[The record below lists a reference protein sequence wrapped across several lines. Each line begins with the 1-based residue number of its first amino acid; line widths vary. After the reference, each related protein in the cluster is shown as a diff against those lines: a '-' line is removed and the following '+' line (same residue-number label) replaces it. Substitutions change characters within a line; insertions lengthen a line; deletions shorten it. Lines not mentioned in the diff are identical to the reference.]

1 MSSPIPSVPYA
12 SPAGGGAIPNVGQSL
27 PGENFH
33 PTVRVMRLYK
43 PGFHMSS
50 TTPLFPPTETETFG
64 SDFTLS
70 SHMLLPDS
78 FGDIYLGEKFT
89 AYVAIVNGFPQV
101 PFHNV
106 SLSVRLQTET
116 TVVEL
121 QDTRPTNQIL
131 NQQHKTSV
139 FPILNHNDSCD
150 VLIQH
155 VLNELGTHTLRVSVQ
170 YSLFPGGE
178 IKSMRKFY
186 RFNVLLPLVLLSSF
200 REIDHKPMV
209 QCQITNSTKSP
220 VFIEEITFVPANK
233 YTEFITIGKEETEA
247 AKQAMDASHPSLAK
261 YDEPLQLLPDESLA
275 FAFQF
280 TKYDDLVGRIAG
292 YPLIRW
298 CSSMGESS
306 LFRGDDTL
314 IRATQI
320 PTALLTQPI
329 KFMLDTCPATVD
341 VAPSSSASAV
351 PHRGLFYVETTAMD
365 LGNLEGGDFTDIV
378 LTVYAASPGVYELP
392 PIYAIHAVT
401 KEKYLSGRLAS
412 ILVRHPSEETR
423 EGEEVVEVADLVDL
437 Q

>member
-1 MSSPIPSVPYA
+1 
-12 SPAGGGAIPNVGQSL
+12 
-27 PGENFH
+27 
-33 PTVRVMRLYK
+33 
-43 PGFHMSS
+43 
-50 TTPLFPPTETETFG
+50 
-64 SDFTLS
+64 
-70 SHMLLPDS
+70 
-78 FGDIYLGEKFT
+78 
-89 AYVAIVNGFPQV
+89 
-101 PFHNV
+101 
-106 SLSVRLQTET
+106 
-116 TVVEL
+116 
-121 QDTRPTNQIL
+121 
-131 NQQHKTSV
+131 
-139 FPILNHNDSCD
+139 
-150 VLIQH
+150 
-155 VLNELGTHTLRVSVQ
+155 
-170 YSLFPGGE
+170 
-178 IKSMRKFY
+178 
-186 RFNVLLPLVLLSSF
+186 
-200 REIDHKPMV
+200 
-209 QCQITNSTKSP
+209 
-220 VFIEEITFVPANK
+220 
-233 YTEFITIGKEETEA
+233 
-247 AKQAMDASHPSLAK
+247 MDASHPSLAK

-280 TKYDDLVGRIAG
+280 TKYEDLVGRIAG

-341 VAPSSSASAV
+341 VGEEFEVSVRILNSTIAPWPLSINCSNVHVDDPLTAPSSSASAV

>member
-1 MSSPIPSVPYA
+1 
-12 SPAGGGAIPNVGQSL
+12 
-27 PGENFH
+27 
-33 PTVRVMRLYK
+33 
-43 PGFHMSS
+43 MSS

-131 NQQHKTSV
+131 NHQHKTSV

-220 VFIEEITFVPANK
+220 VFIEEVGTYTCTSIAPRLHSPYLLIARRSRLSPPTNTRNSSRLARKKPKPRNK
-233 YTEFITIGKEETEA
+233 RWKHRTLRWRNTK
-247 AKQAMDASHPSLAK
+247 SHCNCCQMNPLPSR
-261 YDEPLQLLPDESLA
+261 S
-275 FAFQF
+275 
-280 TKYDDLVGRIAG
+280 
-292 YPLIRW
+292 
-298 CSSMGESS
+298 
-306 LFRGDDTL
+306 
-314 IRATQI
+314 
-320 PTALLTQPI
+320 
-329 KFMLDTCPATVD
+329 
-341 VAPSSSASAV
+341 
-351 PHRGLFYVETTAMD
+351 
-365 LGNLEGGDFTDIV
+365 NLRSTMNWW
-378 LTVYAASPGVYELP
+378 AASLG
-392 PIYAIHAVT
+392 
-401 KEKYLSGRLAS
+401 
-412 ILVRHPSEETR
+412 TR
-423 EGEEVVEVADLVDL
+423 
-437 Q
+437 

>member
-1 MSSPIPSVPYA
+1 
-12 SPAGGGAIPNVGQSL
+12 
-27 PGENFH
+27 
-33 PTVRVMRLYK
+33 
-43 PGFHMSS
+43 MSS

-220 VFIEEITFVPANK
+220 VFIEEVG
-233 YTEFITIGKEETEA
+233 FI
-247 AKQAMDASHPSLAK
+247 
-261 YDEPLQLLPDESLA
+261 
-275 FAFQF
+275 
-280 TKYDDLVGRIAG
+280 
-292 YPLIRW
+292 
-298 CSSMGESS
+298 
-306 LFRGDDTL
+306 
-314 IRATQI
+314 
-320 PTALLTQPI
+320 
-329 KFMLDTCPATVD
+329 
-341 VAPSSSASAV
+341 
-351 PHRGLFYVETTAMD
+351 PH
-365 LGNLEGGDFTDIV
+365 I
-378 LTVYAASPGVYELP
+378 
-392 PIYAIHAVT
+392 
-401 KEKYLSGRLAS
+401 
-412 ILVRHPSEETR
+412 
-423 EGEEVVEVADLVDL
+423 
-437 Q
+437 